1 MAAIV
6 LNTLKTQL
14 PVLVE
19 KYEPE
24 IEAKLR
30 ESLRTIKTAH
40 PEEASIFLTNWNK
53 LNNAV
58 QAELSVSTPPPAMGG
73 KKRKT
78 RKHKKRT

>member
-1 MAAIV
+1 MAALV
-6 LNTLKTQL
+6 LNTLKSQL
-14 PVLVE
+14 PLLVE

-24 IEAKLR
+24 IETKLR

-40 PEEASIFLTNWNK
+40 PEEASIFLTNWTK

-58 QAELSVSTPPPAMGG
+58 QAELSTPAPSIGG
-73 KKRKT
+73 RKRKT

>member
-1 MAAIV
+1 MASIV
-6 LNTLKTQL
+6 LTTLKSQL
-14 PVLVE
+14 PLLVE

-40 PEEASIFLTNWNK
+40 PDEASIFLTNWNK
-53 LNNAV
+53 LNSAV
-58 QAELSVSTPPPAMGG
+58 QAELTAPSSMGG
-73 KKRKT
+73 RKRKT

>member
-1 MAAIV
+1 MASLV
-6 LNTLKTQL
+6 LNTLKSQL
-14 PVLVE
+14 PLLVE

-30 ESLRTIKTAH
+30 ESLRTIKAAH
-40 PEEASIFLTNWNK
+40 PEEASIFLTNWNR
-53 LNNAV
+53 LNTAV
-58 QAELSVSTPPPAMGG
+58 QSELAVPTIGG

>member
-1 MAAIV
+1 MAALV
-6 LNTLKTQL
+6 LNTLKSQL
-14 PVLVE
+14 PLLVE

-30 ESLRTIKTAH
+30 ESLRNIKTAH
-40 PEEASIFLTNWNK
+40 PEEASIFLTNWTK

-58 QAELSVSTPPPAMGG
+58 QAELAAPAMGG
-73 KKRKT
+73 RKRKT

>member
-1 MAAIV
+1 MAALV
-6 LNTLKTQL
+6 LNTLKSQL
-14 PVLVE
+14 PLLVE

-40 PEEASIFLTNWNK
+40 PDEASIFLSNWTK

-58 QAELSVSTPPPAMGG
+58 QQELAAPTPAMGG
-73 KKRKT
+73 RKRKT

>member
-1 MAAIV
+1 MASLV

-14 PVLVE
+14 PLLVE

-30 ESLRTIKTAH
+30 ESLRTIKTAR
-40 PEEASIFLTNWNK
+40 PEEAGIFLTNWNR
-53 LNNAV
+53 LNTAV
-58 QAELSVSTPPPAMGG
+58 QAELATPAMGG

>member
-30 ESLRTIKTAH
+30 ESLRTIKAAH
-40 PEEASIFLTNWNK
+40 PDEASIFLTNWNK

-58 QAELSVSTPPPAMGG
+58 QAELATPAMGG

>member
-1 MAAIV
+1 MAALV
-6 LNTLKTQL
+6 LNTLKSQL
-14 PVLVE
+14 PLLVE

-30 ESLRTIKTAH
+30 ESLRTIKASH
-40 PEEASIFLTNWNK
+40 PEEVSIFLTNWTK

-58 QAELSVSTPPPAMGG
+58 QQELSASVTPPAMGG
-73 KKRKT
+73 RKRKT

>member
-1 MAAIV
+1 MASVV
-6 LNTLKTQL
+6 LNTLKSQL
-14 PVLVE
+14 PLLVE

-30 ESLRTIKTAH
+30 ESLRTIKAAH
-40 PEEASIFLTNWNK
+40 PDEASIFLTNWNK

-58 QAELSVSTPPPAMGG
+58 QAELVTPVPAMGG